1 MDYITKFKRQVA
13 MRSFFGILLPI
24 FFTVASWILLH
35 KIIGLSVLLA
45 TIITAILGVIFT
57 LISTSIL
64 VRMSTEPVEMLE
76 SVISFAAHGNRD
88 IQQPNLDNLRLG
100 RELITAQSH
109 QIYDLASKNSI
120 PASTSQTSTA
130 VSAQPSSISSES
142 VLNAIATPIFG
153 IDSAQNIT
161 MVNSAASSFV
171 GKKPEDIIGKPIY
184 DCLNLSFQGEDSYS
198 DWLTNAKTTSIT
210 ATRSWNRVRHVIDAD
225 NSKQF
230 DMVASFSSGNQS
242 GTESMIALFDKTDTY
257 HQDDQEVSFVALAVH
272 ELRTPLTIMRGYIEV
287 FEDELGPTLTPEL
300 TEFMHKM
307 HASAQ
312 QLAAFVSNILN
323 VARIEEDQLALKLRS
338 ENWSDIL
345 KTAVDDLELR
355 ARVHGKHIELH
366 IAENLPPI
374 AADRISIHEVINNL
388 VDNAIKYSSKAEK
401 IVINSQLNA
410 NGLVETSV
418 QDFGVG
424 IPESVMPQLFQKFH
438 RSHKSSVQVGG
449 TGLGLFLSKA
459 LVTAHGGNI
468 WVRSKEGEGSI
479 FTFTLLPYD
488 QVSSEQVEGED
499 GIIRG
504 AHGWIK
510 NHSLYRN

>member
-13 MRSFFGILLPI
+13 VRSFIGILVPLI
-24 FFTVASWILLH
+24 ITVFTWIVLQQL
-35 KIIGLSVLLA
+35 IGFAVFISV
-45 TIITAILGVIFT
+45 IITAIIG
-57 LISTSIL
+57 LISSLLSTIIL
-64 VRMSTEPVEMLE
+64 VKMSTEPVEMLE
-76 SVISFAAHGNRD
+76 GVISYAAHGNRE
-88 IQQPNLDNLRLG
+88 IQQPNLDNLKLG

-109 QIYDLASKNSI
+109 QIYDLVFKSSTVES
-120 PASTSQTSTA
+120 STSTNETS
-130 VSAQPSSISSES
+130 SPSTIISGES
-142 VLNAIATPIFG
+142 LLNSIATPLFG
-153 IDSAQNIT
+153 VDSAQNVT
-161 MVNSAASSFV
+161 MVNNAGATYIGKLAS
-171 GKKPEDIIGKPIY
+171 DIIGKPLY
-184 DCLNLSFQGEDSYS
+184 DILNLSFQGEDSYA
-198 DWLTNAKTTSIT
+198 DWLTSAKSSTVT

-242 GTESMIALFDKTDTY
+242 GTESMIALFDKTEGY
-257 HQDDQEVSFVALAVH
+257 HKDDQEVSFVALAVH

-338 ENWSDIL
+338 ENWADIL
-345 KTAVDDLELR
+345 KVAVDDLELR

-366 IAENLPPI
+366 VAENLPAI

-388 VDNAIKYSSKAEK
+388 VDNAIKYSGKAEK
-401 IVINSQLNA
+401 IIVDSKLNA
-410 NGLVETSV
+410 NGLVETSI
-418 QDFGVG
+418 QDFGMG

-459 LVTAHGGNI
+459 LVAAHGGNI

-479 FTFTLLPYD
+479 FTFTLVPYD
-488 QVSSEQVEGED
+488 QISSEQIEGED

>member
-1 MDYITKFKRQVA
+1 MDYVTKFKRQVA
-13 MRSFFGILLPI
+13 IRSFVGILIPLI
-24 FFTVASWILLH
+24 ITVSTWILLH
-35 KIIGLSVLLA
+35 QLIGFSVFIA
-45 TIITAILGVIFT
+45 VIITAIVG
-57 LISTSIL
+57 LIVSLITTIIL
-64 VRMSTEPVEMLE
+64 VKMSTKPVEMLE
-76 SVISFAAHGNRD
+76 NVISYAAHGNREV
-88 IQQPNLDNLRLG
+88 QQPDLDNLTLG

-109 QIYDLASKNSI
+109 QIYDLAFKSSSAVE
-120 PASTSQTSTA
+120 PTTA
-130 VSAQPSSISSES
+130 ADTTATQQSPISSES
-142 VLNAIATPIFG
+142 LLNAIATPLFG
-153 IDSAQNIT
+153 VDAGQNVT
-161 MVNSAASSFV
+161 MVNNAGAAYI
-171 GKKPEDIIGKPIY
+171 GKQASDIIGKPIF
-184 DCLNLSFQGEDSYS
+184 DCLNLSFQGEDSYA
-198 DWLTNAKTTSIT
+198 DWLANAKSSSVT

-225 NSKQF
+225 HSKQF
-230 DMVASFSSGNQS
+230 DMVASFSSGSQS
-242 GTESMIALFDKTDTY
+242 GTESMIALFDKTEDY
-257 HQDDQEVSFVALAVH
+257 HKDDQEVSFVALAVH

-338 ENWSDIL
+338 ENWADIL
-345 KTAVDDLELR
+345 KVAVEDLELR

-366 IAENLPPI
+366 VAENLPPI

-388 VDNAIKYSSKAEK
+388 VDNAIKYSGKADK
-401 IVINSQLNA
+401 IVVDSKLNA
-410 NGLVETSV
+410 DGLVETSI
-418 QDFGVG
+418 QDFGMG

-459 LVTAHGGNI
+459 LVAAHGGNI

-479 FTFTLLPYD
+479 FTFTILPYD
-488 QVSSEQVEGED
+488 QISSEQVEGED